1 MSDLQELLASLAA
14 AQKKKRQAN
23 REAGQAGTHVHL
35 ARMERDSAQHQLAK
49 VQAQLEASNAI
60 GWMAHN
66 LLRELMEIVRP
77 GMTHGDLQADHK
89 DTVAEVRRLRG
100 IALSTPDD
108 TAPLVPRPSPVP
120 AVNGKR

>member
-1 MSDLQELLASLAA
+1 MSDLQELLVSLDAT
-14 AQKKKRQAN
+14 KKKARQAH
-23 REAGQAGTHVHL
+23 REAGKAGTHVYL
-35 ARMERDSAQHQLAK
+35 ARLERDSAQHQLAK
-49 VQAQLEASNAI
+49 VQAQLEASNAA

-77 GMTHGDLQADHK
+77 GMTHGDLQADHQ

-100 IALSTPDD
+100 IAMSTPDD
-108 TAPLVPRPSPVP
+108 TATLVPRPSPVP